1 MKRIEDLPR
10 EDLIKLVYLS
20 SELAIAIDGLW
31 FLSSEQAFGFDRALD
46 MDIQVWKRYAK
57 LSLKRI
63 RKHFELP
70 VEGLDAIKQIMR
82 LDPLWLSIEFDLIE
96 DPPDSLIFQ
105 VTNCPSLLA
114 MEKMGRETFTC
125 EAVEKVYLTELCK
138 AIDPRIKVEALKLPP
153 RKNSD
158 DICCKWKFYMDSI
171 S

>member
-10 EDLIKLVYLS
+10 EDLIKLVYLAAD
-20 SELAIAIDGLW
+20 LAIAVDGLW
-31 FLSSEQAFGFDRALD
+31 FLSAEQAFSFDHALD

-57 LSLKRI
+57 VSIKRI

-70 VEGLDAIKQIMR
+70 LDGLNTIKEIML
-82 LDPLWLSIEFDLIE
+82 LDPMWLSVDFDLIE

-114 MEKMGRETFTC
+114 MEKMGREMFTC

-138 AIDPRIKVEALKLPP
+138 AVDPKIKVEALKLPP
-153 RKNSD
+153 RKNPD
-158 DICCKWKFYMDSI
+158 DICCKWKFYLDDI
-171 S
+171 I